1 MLPIQVFVRKV
12 DVVADLEVIE
22 PGDCSV
28 ISIINDAKKELLGAS
43 VTSKDKCELSII
55 FPWNGVKHTILTDEE
70 LMIIFKEFDR
80 RDLPSITFDL
90 NVIPISVEAPEELH
104 ALRQCNKEPILL
116 LQQNE
121 ESIPNIE
128 DHRPSIERAQTEG
141 ENEWE
146 LGSDESDGQSGDSS
160 LDMNDSSDEDKDPT
174 MVARYCYE
182 NQWTPNP
189 NGSIELK
196 EGQIFGNAKMV
207 KDDVKSTSASSS
219 CCSSTASPR
228 VAVAV
233 AIANVESSPCF
244 IRVLHHRRRAGSS
257 SPS

>member
-104 ALRQCNKEPILL
+104 ALLQCNKEPILL

-146 LGSDESDGQSGDSS
+146 LGSDESDGQSDDSS
-160 LDMNDSSDEDKDPT
+160 LDLND
-174 MVARYCYE
+174 V
-182 NQWTPNP
+182 
-189 NGSIELK
+189 
-196 EGQIFGNAKMV
+196 
-207 KDDVKSTSASSS
+207 
-219 CCSSTASPR
+219 
-228 VAVAV
+228 
-233 AIANVESSPCF
+233 
-244 IRVLHHRRRAGSS
+244 RVLRRRAVRVLPLLA
-257 SPS
+257 SPSPSPSSMLRRRHASFECFITVAVLVRVRRRKELA